1 MFEQATAAAEFLR
14 PSLGAQSVAGI
25 ILGTGLH
32 RLAEHIDI
40 KSSIPYS
47 EIPHFPVSTV
57 ESHKGNLLIGM
68 LAGKP
73 VVAMEGRFHFYE
85 GYTMQQVSFPVR
97 VMHLLGI
104 KTLLLSNAAGALNPS
119 FKKGD
124 LMLLNDHIHLQGSN
138 PLIGKN
144 DNRFGER
151 FPDMSAPYDV
161 TLAQMAKALATGEGL
176 ELKEGVYVSVNG
188 PMLETRAEYRFLRR
202 IGADAVG
209 MSTTPEVITARQM
222 NMRCLAVSV
231 LTDECDPDNLHPVT
245 LEEIIAVA
253 QSADEKLSLLFRK
266 LVEEL

>member
-1 MFEQATAAAEFLR
+1 MFEQATTAAEFLR
-14 PSLGAQSVAGI
+14 PSIGATPAAGI

-40 KSSIPYS
+40 KSTIPYS

-57 ESHKGNLLIGM
+57 ESHKGNLLIGT

-73 VVAMEGRFHFYE
+73 VIAMQGRFHYYE

-97 VMHLLGI
+97 VMHLLGVD
-104 KTLLLSNAAGALNPS
+104 TLLLSNAAGALNPL

-144 DNRFGER
+144 DDRFGVR
-151 FPDMSAPYDV
+151 FPDMSAPYDAELSAQAKQ
-161 TLAQMAKALATGEGL
+161 LAVAQGL
-176 ELKEGVYVSVNG
+176 SLKEGVYVSVNG
-188 PMLETRAEYRFLRR
+188 PMLETRAEYRFLRMM
-202 IGADAVG
+202 GADAVG

-231 LTDECDPDNLHPVT
+231 LTDECDPDHLHPVT

-253 QSADEKLSLLFRK
+253 QSADEKLSLLFK
-266 LVEEL
+266 KIAEGL